1 MSKRGLGKGLEA
13 LIPGAGAFGVRT
25 IQEIDINSIRAN
37 PLQPRTQM
45 DEEGLEELANSIR
58 VHGVLQPLL
67 VRKAEDG
74 FELIAGERRWRAA
87 QRAGLSTVPV
97 LVEEAEGEKKL
108 EMALVENLQREDLSP
123 LDLARGIKKLME
135 DFHLTQEEVA
145 ERVGKKR
152 STIAN
157 LLRLFDLPPSI
168 QGLLQEG
175 KITLGHAKAL
185 LSIESQEEQ
194 NKLAEEIITNSLS
207 VRETERRVKKT
218 TSREEPSSA
227 PSREEKNFQELL
239 ARYLSARVRVSKG
252 KITIEYYGQ
261 EDLERL
267 YSLIVGKEETF

>member
-13 LIPGAGAFGVRT
+13 LIPGAGAFGART
-25 IQEIDINSIRAN
+25 IQEIDIDSIKVN
-37 PLQPRTQM
+37 PFQPRTQI
-45 DEEGLEELANSIR
+45 DEEGLEDLANSIR

-67 VRKAEDG
+67 VRKMEEG

-87 QRAGLSTVPV
+87 KRAGLSTVPV
-97 LVEEAEGEKKL
+97 IVEEVEEESKL
-108 EMALVENLQREDLSP
+108 EIALVENLQREDLPP

-135 DFHLTQEEVA
+135 DFNLTQEEVA

-168 QGLLQEG
+168 QDLLQEG

-185 LSIESQEEQ
+185 LSVESQEKQEE
-194 NKLAEEIITNSLS
+194 LVEEILAHSLS
-207 VRETERRVKKT
+207 VREVEKKVKKV
-218 TSREEPSSA
+218 TSQEEPSECSA
-227 PSREEKNFQELL
+227 EEKNFQELL
-239 ARYLSARVRVSKG
+239 TRYLSARVKVGKG
-252 KITIEYYGQ
+252 KIIIEYHGR
-261 EDLERL
+261 EDMERL

>member
-13 LIPGAGAFGVRT
+13 LIPGAGAFGART
-25 IQEIDINSIRAN
+25 IQEIDIDSIKVN
-37 PLQPRTQM
+37 PFQPRTQI
-45 DEEGLEELANSIR
+45 DEEGLEDLANSIR

-67 VRKAEDG
+67 VRKMEEG

-87 QRAGLSTVPV
+87 KRAGLSTVPV
-97 LVEEAEGEKKL
+97 IVEEVEEESRL
-108 EMALVENLQREDLSP
+108 EIALVENLQREDLPP

-135 DFHLTQEEVA
+135 DFNLTQEEVA

-168 QGLLQEG
+168 QDLLQEG

-185 LSIESQEEQ
+185 LSVESQEKQEE
-194 NKLAEEIITNSLS
+194 LVEEILAHSLS
-207 VRETERRVKKT
+207 VREVEKKVKKV
-218 TSREEPSSA
+218 TSQEEPSECSA
-227 PSREEKNFQELL
+227 EEKNFQELL
-239 ARYLSARVRVSKG
+239 TRYLSARVKVGKG
-252 KITIEYYGQ
+252 KIIIEYHGR
-261 EDLERL
+261 EDVERL